1 MSLLLPLVWSLTTAL
16 VVVVLENKTGR
27 EGGSHSVQGRQ
38 RALFGNS
45 ARGGWAVVGRVR
57 GLEQLGGH
65 GSLSGQGGRGE
76 GEGGGKREE
85 GEGRGRGKRE
95 REEGAKS
102 VRRES

>member
-1 MSLLLPLVWSLTTAL
+1 M
-16 VVVVLENKTGR
+16 VVVLENKTGK

-76 GEGGGKREE
+76 GGRRKREEGREREREREE
-85 GEGRGRGKRE
+85 GEGEGRGGKISQ
-95 REEGAKS
+95 EGKLN
-102 VRRES
+102 VYK